1 MLNDDSPP
9 SDGEAGSTELDFPF
23 SQLSEFH
30 STQGASSIVPP
41 PTRPPSK
48 RPLSTDASL
57 LASDDIVS
65 LLHLDSLA
73 DDRAVAT
80 EGTHTESG
88 PFKKTKLMQDAFTP
102 SRPTTTSSLFASKP
116 TDNFGLLSASP
127 GIRNSGLFG
136 TSRSNYEEPTS
147 SLLSQ
152 PKPTSLFNRPMLDF
166 LDDYDDDMMSSDLGL
181 GADPGLQPSMANNL
195 ASTSR
200 RPGHSLHTAPSKTSR
215 STYLVDSELYS
226 DEEVSIRPTDDYS
239 APPPPSDQETFSQH
253 DYRVPPASG
262 SFVMA
267 STSNGCR
274 LYFPRKRGSEW
285 RKPIRHQVAAQDR
298 LEQIIR
304 TSRTTLGSSIYRILD
319 EIEQDRVENTLRRT
333 DPTAQLEPMAQSMK
347 IGEGNTAMR
356 TLWVD
361 KYKPRYFTD
370 LISDEKINRE
380 TLLWLKQWDYCVF
393 GRKNPSYQ
401 NHTKLHNRSSR
412 TGPGFNTGDKD
423 RFSSN
428 RGSGADNNTNNNND
442 LGNQRGGG
450 YDGRKN
456 DDPYRR
462 PFRKIMLL
470 AGPPGLGKT
479 TLAHIIA
486 QQAGYATVEIN
497 ASDDRSGTQVY
508 HKLTSIAQSHSVRAS
523 GKPTALIIDEID
535 GVAVTGAGP
544 GGPGGNTSA
553 NPRDFIGLLV
563 AMAQA
568 EASTSHSKMRSF
580 TDLDIPDKSKGGGA
594 ANRPARRRKGPAPLM
609 RPIICV
615 CNNIYAPALRQL
627 RTVAQ
632 VYHIRRPA
640 PAVVAQRLQ
649 TLCLSEGLRADLST
663 LVALSSRSEC
673 DLRNCLHTLQFLH
686 QQMCTSHAARSSM
699 AHITWDMIK
708 RTPVGVKD
716 TEQSLFQ
723 LWERIFTPPS
733 AQPLSGL
740 TAAALNQP
748 SLTTTPSN
756 GPAAPA
762 STNLKIRGTAYRR
775 EYLENL
781 YADLV
786 ASGEYDKLIQGCF
799 ENYLRLRFHDSY
811 FQKIVQTGDWF
822 AYYDLLNA
830 KLYSTGGSSQGKDA
844 LLGYMPYSLMFAHSA
859 MANPFAQNHEWSYPR
874 VDYEM
879 RTQQRA
885 CEQILLGTLTG
896 MRSLSVRRHWTVP
909 KLALELIS
917 SLTRIIATPITG
929 SNVQLLKPDERA
941 EFDRLVAVM
950 AHSGLT
956 YVQERSED
964 GQFQYRI
971 EPPLE
976 LTLVADKLN
985 LVVLPTS
992 ATLLTRQWEKPG
1004 TKDGSGTNNGG
1015 GTLTAKRT
1023 TSLLPTKYATQQMI
1037 AQEVEKEIIRRRE
1050 LALRD
1055 AEEALTAVSAP
1066 STNRPSATA
1075 VAAAAILE
1083 TYTSQAARRSTM
1095 PPPSAPQDN
1104 TPTQMSSTP
1113 PTKVAAPLL
1122 RDFFGRPIQPQVPSS
1137 VSPSASPTRATDK
1150 SPARGGYSEPVTA
1163 NNPTGSRIWY
1173 QFNEGFSN
1181 AVRKPVKISEFLL

>member
-1 MLNDDSPP
+1 
-9 SDGEAGSTELDFPF
+9 
-23 SQLSEFH
+23 
-30 STQGASSIVPP
+30 
-41 PTRPPSK
+41 
-48 RPLSTDASL
+48 
-57 LASDDIVS
+57 
-65 LLHLDSLA
+65 
-73 DDRAVAT
+73 
-80 EGTHTESG
+80 
-88 PFKKTKLMQDAFTP
+88 
-102 SRPTTTSSLFASKP
+102 
-116 TDNFGLLSASP
+116 
-127 GIRNSGLFG
+127 
-136 TSRSNYEEPTS
+136 
-147 SLLSQ
+147 
-152 PKPTSLFNRPMLDF
+152 
-166 LDDYDDDMMSSDLGL
+166 
-181 GADPGLQPSMANNL
+181 
-195 ASTSR
+195 
-200 RPGHSLHTAPSKTSR
+200 
-215 STYLVDSELYS
+215 
-226 DEEVSIRPTDDYS
+226 
-239 APPPPSDQETFSQH
+239 
-253 DYRVPPASG
+253 
-262 SFVMA
+262 
-267 STSNGCR
+267 
-274 LYFPRKRGSEW
+274 
-285 RKPIRHQVAAQDR
+285 
-298 LEQIIR
+298 
-304 TSRTTLGSSIYRILD
+304 
-319 EIEQDRVENTLRRT
+319 
-333 DPTAQLEPMAQSMK
+333 
-347 IGEGNTAMR
+347 
-356 TLWVD
+356 LWVD

-535 GVAVTGAGP
+535 GVA
-544 GGPGGNTSA
+544 
-553 NPRDFIGLLV
+553 
-563 AMAQA
+563 A

-723 LWERIFTPPS
+723 LWEP
-733 AQPLSGL
+733 
-740 TAAALNQP
+740 
-748 SLTTTPSN
+748 
-756 GPAAPA
+756 

-976 LTLVADKLN
+976 LTL
-985 LVVLPTS
+985 
-992 ATLLTRQWEKPG
+992 PG

-1066 STNRPSATA
+1066 ST
-1075 VAAAAILE
+1075 
-1083 TYTSQAARRSTM
+1083 
-1095 PPPSAPQDN
+1095 
-1104 TPTQMSSTP
+1104 
-1113 PTKVAAPLL
+1113 
-1122 RDFFGRPIQPQVPSS
+1122 
-1137 VSPSASPTRATDK
+1137 
-1150 SPARGGYSEPVTA
+1150 
-1163 NNPTGSRIWY
+1163 
-1173 QFNEGFSN
+1173 
-1181 AVRKPVKISEFLL
+1181 